1 MKLRRSLWLVPM
13 MLCLAVAAVFA
24 AGFLACVWAAVG
36 CSWLGKVIE
45 DWPA

>member
-1 MKLRRSLWLVPM
+1 MKLVNALWLVPM

-24 AGFLACVWAAVG
+24 VFFLAFVWAAVG
-36 CSWLGKVIE
+36 CSWLGSVIE